1 MVNAHCDS
9 ENGMKKLERT
19 GRKLREEGGS
29 ENYKEKQHSDRI
41 RKGIIFE
48 NIMCVRT
55 LQLLSRHTIDHN
67 FFNCIIREILQA

>member
-1 MVNAHCDS
+1 MVNAHCDRES
-9 ENGMKKLERT
+9 GMKELERT
-19 GRKLREEGGS
+19 GQGIERGGGS
-29 ENYKEKQHSDRI
+29 ENYKKKQHSDRI

-55 LQLLSRHTIDHN
+55 LQLLSGHTIDHN